1 MLGEVTDRLLGG
13 VVQHSVH
20 VPGGEDLLVGAVVA
34 VHRAVLVQDEE
45 EAATVARALCV
56 LVGGRADRREHGVVE
71 QVGTRDRPLPCL
83 SECVLRHLHG
93 RQYAAGH

>member
-1 MLGEVTDRLLGG
+1 MTDRLLGD
-13 VVQHSVH
+13 VVQYLVH
-20 VPGGEDLLVGAVVA
+20 VPRGEDLLVGVVVA

-45 EAATVARALCV
+45 EAAAIAHAPCV
-56 LVGGRADRREHGVVE
+56 LVAGRAHRREHGVVE